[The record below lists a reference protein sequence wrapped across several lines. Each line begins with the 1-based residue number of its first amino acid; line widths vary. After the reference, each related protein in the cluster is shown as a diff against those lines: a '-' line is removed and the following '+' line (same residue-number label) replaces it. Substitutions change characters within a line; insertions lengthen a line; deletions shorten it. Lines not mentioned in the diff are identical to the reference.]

1 VREAHFND
9 IRYLAGSSIS
19 MPVED
24 SIPAA
29 TILYNTGTSVD
40 RYGDFHI
47 NIDCP
52 DHYTCDVWSMIY
64 AYDTS
69 SLYAETKTPGGTF
82 ANTLLTNYLTTA
94 NRWPAVVY
102 NNTGTAINFG
112 WWSRRGG
119 GYIATKLS
127 NDGTTFFTGTPSGTY
142 KVIDY
147 ITGIPYKKLSFS
159 KQNDRTNRLFV
170 QSGMGPY
177 FDLRSKL
184 ANWTTTSFRPE
195 NPTNTDDLSIDDGRL
210 EVAPNPFGQSFQLIS
225 DAPSSETFDVVVTDT
240 QGKTVHTAKGN
251 LADINRSFEI
261 FGTQAASG
269 MYFISTLS
277 SSKNYDRLIKIVKK

>member
-1 VREAHFND
+1 
-9 IRYLAGSSIS
+9 

-159 KQNDRTNRLFV
+159 KQNDRTNRLFAVYPWV